1 MAVLVGIAV
10 AALPLQASLLQ
21 ASLLTVAVLAGG
33 ICLLIEPLN
42 AVAIAVVFGLFR
54 ALLAQRQAWIPDL
67 GQVGFV
73 LILAVY
79 TLRTLATRR
88 TPLPRTA
95 IQALL
100 PLILP
105 ALLWLSIATLSLWGA
120 DDLPNGIKELL
131 KWSQTLL
138 LMALLTGEIAQH
150 PRKVWYVLGIA
161 LLAGLVQAGWGIY
174 QFVLRGHGPEHF
186 FISPGLYRAYGSF
199 HQPNPYGGF
208 LGMAWTLAAGVA
220 FGFATSALTRIWKSR
235 SLFLTRQTIQELLA
249 MLAFAAIAGIL
260 LVGLFASYSRGAWLG
275 AVGAVA
281 CMAFFG
287 YVTQFRTTQPIP
299 NTAGNCSFF
308 LKEQSAN
315 LTRVEYNPKEQAPS
329 SDLPNIPR
337 QWWLV
342 PLVVMGIGVGG
353 LALWQTGNLPA
364 SLVSRISQL
373 GEFVQVYDVRGVGL
387 NNANFSLVER
397 IAHWQAGLG
406 MANAHPWLGVGIGNY
421 DAAYEHFRLLNWKAS
436 LGHAHNIYINTLAE
450 TGLLGLTAYLIFWFV
465 VGAYTVNQ
473 IARLSGWQRGLAL
486 GLLGVWA
493 HISVHHL
500 VDNLYVNN
508 LHLYLG
514 VCFALLASL
523 PSLNYAYK
531 SSSTVSNEKN

>member
-1 MAVLVGIAV
+1 MVALPAPISNANRAKNILHAWLGSRWLWLGMAVLVGIAV

-315 LTRVEYNPKEQAPS
+315 LTRVEYNHFTCLPAIDWLSQPTKLCLNPYCTIPNTAPT
-329 SDLPNIPR
+329 PC
-337 QWWLV
+337 
-342 PLVVMGIGVGG
+342 
-353 LALWQTGNLPA
+353 LAL
-364 SLVSRISQL
+364 
-373 GEFVQVYDVRGVGL
+373 
-387 NNANFSLVER
+387 
-397 IAHWQAGLG
+397 
-406 MANAHPWLGVGIGNY
+406 
-421 DAAYEHFRLLNWKAS
+421 
-436 LGHAHNIYINTLAE
+436 
-450 TGLLGLTAYLIFWFV
+450 
-465 VGAYTVNQ
+465 
-473 IARLSGWQRGLAL
+473 RGLCNKFGMICYSRTGESILRRCGRTFQPFCHSIPLITAL
-486 GLLGVWA
+486 GLV
-493 HISVHHL
+493 S
-500 VDNLYVNN
+500 Y
-508 LHLYLG
+508 
-514 VCFALLASL
+514 
-523 PSLNYAYK
+523 PSA
-531 SSSTVSNEKN
+531 